1 MDALSIGARAKSFWS
16 ASRQPLTSI
25 CFKIELDL
33 DGLILVLIF
42 EIFLSTFVE
51 MAHLQGIKDS
61 SDIFLSDTLDFF
73 YKQLVY
79 KQLYLIFTSV
89 LVDFWQLYG

>member
-1 MDALSIGARAKSFWS
+1 MDALSKGARAKFFWS

-42 EIFLSTFVE
+42 EFFLSIFVE
-51 MAHLQGIKDS
+51 MAHLQGIK
-61 SDIFLSDTLDFF
+61 DIFLSDTLDFF

-79 KQLYLIFTSV
+79 KQLYLIFKMIK
-89 LVDFWQLYG
+89 QLQY